1 VNPDEVVDELASLS
15 LFADLQRPQLE
26 AVAHIFNEESF
37 APGQRILRQGFAGSG
52 FYVIMEGEVAIR
64 IDGEDRARLSKGDF
78 FGEMSLL
85 LGEPPVADV
94 VSVGELHV
102 LHLAGPDLKAFLEQY
117 APVMYRMLQSV
128 ARRLRNANRLRN

>member
-1 VNPDEVVDELASLS
+1 MNSEEVVDELASLS
-15 LFADLQRPQLE
+15 LFADLQRPQLQ
-26 AVAHIFNEESF
+26 AVAHIFSEESF

-52 FYVIMEGEVAIR
+52 FYVILEGDVAVR
-64 IDGEDRARLSKGDF
+64 IDGDDRARLSKGDF

-94 VSVGELHV
+94 VAVGELHV
-102 LHLAGPDLKAFLEQY
+102 LHLAGPDLKGFLEQY
-117 APVMYRMLQSV
+117 PPVMFRMLQSV